1 METGKDENTT
11 LPGSPRVWDQARR
24 LTTSGLGLDIV
35 WACSNAFLLVAF
47 LHVLRLAVDAVA
59 LKDQVQAVAVPL
71 AAAVLAASWRVSL
84 AGHFERAARRLG
96 PASDARADSRAH
108 EQSQVALTEG
118 FATAAVSFGFLV
130 FLHWKLAACALFL
143 IGAAGYCR
151 LALLRRDFAAQKRW
165 LTDALGDSAFVLALA
180 SLVWCSSFLVVRR
193 ELTLGSAQLVWLLA
207 ALASLGV
214 WVGVRAFAAT
224 QTKSHTCASVGFGR

>member
-11 LPGSPRVWDQARR
+11 LPGSPPVWDQARR

-35 WACSNAFLLVAF
+35 WACLNAFLLVAF

-59 LKDQVQAVAVPL
+59 EGDQVRAVAVPL
-71 AAAVLAASWRVSL
+71 AAGVLAASWRVSI
-84 AGHFERAARRLG
+84 AGHFEWAARRLG
-96 PASDARADSRAH
+96 QSSGARADSTAP
-108 EQSQVALTEG
+108 EQPQVALTEG
-118 FATAAVSFGFLV
+118 FGTAVVALGFLV
-130 FLHWKLAACALFL
+130 FLHWKLAAFALFL

-151 LALLRRDFAAQKRW
+151 LALLRRNFAAQKRW
-165 LTDALGDSAFVLALA
+165 MTDALGDSAFLFALA
-180 SLVWCSSFLVVRR
+180 ILVWCSLFLVLRR
-193 ELTLGSAQLVWLLA
+193 EMTLGSAQLLWLLA
-207 ALASLGV
+207 ALASMGV